1 MAQLQE
7 VFDRIKQTKKEQ
19 REIKLIYRDALDS
32 SQEYKEIVDELK
44 TFKERK
50 KQIEDDVR
58 RQFSSELAKLD
69 SLKLDIQTDNE
80 LLSDLAINQLVKGET
95 VEVQDE
101 AENKY
106 EPVFSVRFK
115 KSS

>member
-7 VFDRIKQTKKEQ
+7 VFDRIKETKKEQ
-19 REIKLIYRDALDS
+19 REIKTIYRDALNS
-32 SQEYKEIVDELK
+32 SEEYKSVSDELK
-44 TFKERK
+44 TLKERK
-50 KQIEDDVR
+50 KQIEEDAQ
-58 RQFSSELAKLD
+58 RQFSSEFTKLE
-69 SLKLDIQTDNE
+69 SLKLDIQTDME

-115 KSS
+115 KAN